1 HDGYMDELR
10 YSKAARASAW
20 RKATYYSSFD
30 DLINYNYSSDLTPPD
45 EVNTLSVDSD
55 GNGTSATLDWS
66 GYDEAGAGDVAYY
79 RIYVET
85 YDFSAIPATEF
96 ATVSAGQFSY
106 IADGLIQG
114 EKYFFAVVAVDHA
127 GNAVTEVTTPPASG
141 IPTDIEP
148 PEPVTIL
155 QVDCSET
162 ALTFTWDHS
171 SNSAGD
177 LANYRVYFDG
187 DLTGVPVGSTQNS
200 YEATGLNPA
209 SGYGFTVTAIDND
222 GNESLP
228 ASTTGVT
235 LLDNPAN
242 LTAASSYGRVDLNW
256 SSVSS
261 PELVK
266 HYAVYMSQSPFTSVV
281 GITPQAT
288 VNGTFASIN
297 GLSNDVAYYF
307 AVTSVNL
314 SDGERKDV
322 ATVSADSLP
331 VTYVSG
337 TISSNTTWTLAQSPY
352 IITGDITVRHSDF
365 MGSVATL
372 TIDPGVEVRFEPGT
386 GLYIG

>member
-30 DLINYNYSSDLTPPD
+30 DLIIYNYSSDLTPPD
-45 EVNTLSVDSD
+45 EVNTLSVDSNGD
-55 GNGTSATLDWS
+55 GTTVALDWS
-66 GYDEAGAGDVAYY
+66 GYDEDAAGDVSYY

-85 YDFSAIPATEF
+85 SDFSAIPATEF

-106 IADGLIQG
+106 TADGLIKG
-114 EKYFFAVVAVDHA
+114 ETYFFAVVAVDHN
-127 GNAVTEVTTPPASG
+127 GNAITEVTTSPASG

-148 PEPVTIL
+148 PEPVTNI
-155 QVDCSET
+155 QVDCTET
-162 ALTFTWDHS
+162 VLTFTWDHS
-171 SNSAGD
+171 ANSAGD

-187 DLTGVPVGSTQNS
+187 GLTGVTVDSTQNS

-209 SGYGFTVTAIDND
+209 SGYEFMATAIDID
-222 GNESLP
+222 GNESMP
-228 ASTTGVT
+228 VSTTGVT

-242 LTAASSYGRVDLNW
+242 LTAASSYGSVVLNW

-266 HYAVYMSQSPFTSVV
+266 YYAVYMSQSPFTSVE
-281 GITPQAT
+281 GMTRTAT
-288 VNGTFASIN
+288 AYGTFASIG
-297 GLSNDVAYYF
+297 GLSNDVTYYF
-307 AVTSVNL
+307 AVTAVNL
-314 SDGERKDV
+314 SDGEKKDV
-322 ATVSADSLP
+322 TTVLADSLP

-337 TISSNTTWTLAQSPY
+337 TISSNTTWTLAKSPY